1 MPGLEYNCLIELSI
15 VSVAEML
22 VSATDQAYGIED
34 IRKDNE
40 CPLHWVFPE
49 LETSLEWKR
58 HGFCPSEINR
68 IGKTFFTVQTRH
80 FLRWM
85 RKPDQLMC
93 HDHCTEYECRAS
105 HNNTKQYATK
115 HVENTCRC
123 TNYLV
128 KVSDIVEILSNGS
141 LPLLK
146 ITQGTSLNDIKIA
159 VIQATPGSDY
169 IAYSHVWSD
178 GLGNPYAN
186 SLPKCQ
192 IKRLHDLTRQF
203 VPDSGKDESTQ
214 GLPIWIDTLCCPVEP
229 TAAKNMALHNMKV
242 PYTEATHV
250 LVLDSSLEHVGS
262 SELHLT
268 EIGLRI
274 FTTGWMRRLWTLQEG
289 ALPRKL
295 WFQFKD
301 KAVDLDPVEEGAI
314 ECFNHDIGRQGLSID
329 ILRAYQSL
337 RGFFYRWGDEAPDL
351 VNVHESLQFRS
362 VSFATDEPLL
372 VGGLLNLD
380 LGYILD
386 GDELSRMQRLFTT
399 ASRIPCGFLFHSWSR
414 MSQRGFRWAPVSL
427 MGPVADSIWTDSSY
441 PKGTVTVDGLRVSL
455 PALPIRI
462 PTLPRR
468 FPHNYFDVIFK
479 KTNEVAYARYG
490 NGTWFLLSRRNND
503 ISELPIRREILR
515 GNTDRYTLLLDSA
528 FSFTGAL
535 ERKDALLVHYGGSG
549 SVAGHVISDTVLK
562 VATMPDILG
571 ALLEASYQT
580 SQRLLASDFTAERL
594 ALAIDDDTTLEI
606 NPLGQQWLSSFRQ
619 TMRSIL
625 ETTEDPRVLNA
636 IQFYGRQKALN
647 LYKYYIITTYL
658 GRFFEFGEMM
668 PDDTEWCV
676 D

>member
-1 MPGLEYNCLIELSI
+1 MNVGL
-15 VSVAEML
+15 
-22 VSATDQAYGIED
+22 
-34 IRKDNE
+34 RK
-40 CPLHWVFPE
+40 
-49 LETSLEWKR
+49 T
-58 HGFCPSEINR
+58 
-68 IGKTFFTVQTRH
+68 TR
-80 FLRWM
+80 
-85 RKPDQLMC
+85 
-93 HDHCTEYECRAS
+93 
-105 HNNTKQYATK
+105 NI
-115 HVENTCRC
+115 
-123 TNYLV
+123 
-128 KVSDIVEILSNGS
+128 SDIVDILSTGS

-159 VIQATPGSDY
+159 VIQATPG
-169 IAYSHVWSD
+169 
-178 GLGNPYAN
+178 NPYAN

-203 VPDSGKDESTQ
+203 VPDSEKDESTQ

-229 TAAKNMALHNMKV
+229 TAAKKLALHNMKV

-301 KAVDLDPVEEGAI
+301 KAVDLDPVKEGAI
-314 ECFNHDIGRQGLSID
+314 ECYGHDIGRQGLYVD
-329 ILRAYQSL
+329 IWGAYRSL
-337 RGFFYRWGDEAPDL
+337 RGFFHDIKHEALDL
-351 VNVHESLQFRS
+351 LFVHESLRFRS
-362 VSFATDEPLL
+362 VSVATDEPLL

-386 GDELSRMQRLFTT
+386 GDELSRMQRLFTIV
-399 ASRIPCGFLFHSWSR
+399 SRIPRKLLFHRYSR

-427 MGPVADSIWTDSSY
+427 IGPADGLRWTRFLY

-455 PALPIRI
+455 PALPIKI

-468 FPHNYFDVIFK
+468 SPHNCLDVIFK
-479 KTNEVAYARYG
+479 ETNKVAYARYG
-490 NGTWFLLSRRNND
+490 EGTWFYFDGRDDD
-503 ISELPIRREILR
+503 ISRLPIRREIIR

-528 FSFTGAL
+528 FSFTGAF

-549 SVAGHVISDTVLK
+549 SVAGHVISDMVLE
-562 VATMPDILG
+562 VATMPDTLG
-571 ALLEASYQT
+571 PLLEAGYQT
-580 SQRLLASDFTAERL
+580 SQRLLASDLTAELL
-594 ALAIDDDTTLEI
+594 ALTIDDDTNQEMD
-606 NPLGQQWLSSFRQ
+606 PLYQQWFSSFRQ
-619 TMRSIL
+619 TIRSIF

-636 IQFYGRQKALN
+636 IQFYGVPKALS
-647 LYKYYIITTYL
+647 LYVGFIIAMYMGRYIEL
-658 GRFFEFGEMM
+658 GEMM
-668 PDDTEWCV
+668 PEDTEWCV